1 MEQFNLIY
9 ETEFLILWLAV
20 PHFMT
25 SILINIK
32 KKKKANPG
40 NPSVCSYL
48 PGINTRQRY
57 KN

>member
-25 SILINIK
+25 SILIHIK
-32 KKKKANPG
+32 KKKKLIRGIPQ
-40 NPSVCSYL
+40 SVVICL
-48 PGINTRQRY
+48 E
-57 KN
+57 

>member
-9 ETEFLILWLAV
+9 ETKFLILWLAV

-32 KKKKANPG
+32 KKKKKLIRGIPQ
-40 NPSVCSYL
+40 SVVICL
-48 PGINTRQRY
+48 E
-57 KN
+57 

>member
-32 KKKKANPG
+32 KKKKLIRGIPQ
-40 NPSVCSYL
+40 SVVICL
-48 PGINTRQRY
+48 E
-57 KN
+57 